1 VGDYSYRNT
10 RLHGPRWLLAGDAA
24 GFIDPIFS
32 TGVFLAIH
40 GGERAAAAIDFALR
54 HPWLARIRFAMYAHN
69 LNSLMDRYLRFVSAW
84 YSAEFVDVF
93 TAENPP
99 AQIPQ
104 AVNSV
109 LGGNIHPNFGVW
121 WRLQLFYLV
130 LWIQKRHPIV
140 PRLEDQK
147 DEPANPLAAVT

>member
-1 VGDYSYRNT
+1 
-10 RLHGPRWLLAGDAA
+10 
-24 GFIDPIFS
+24 
-32 TGVFLAIH
+32 
-40 GGERAAAAIDFALR
+40 
-54 HPWLARIRFAMYAHN
+54 
-69 LNSLMDRYLRFVSAW
+69 MDRYLRFVSAW

-93 TAENPP
+93 TTAEPP
-99 AQIPQ
+99 LRIPQ

-109 LGGNIHPNFGVW
+109 LGGNIHPSFSVW

-147 DEPANPLAAVT
+147 DEVVVPIAAVT